1 MPDQSPLPFATS
13 LDEVYT
19 PAALAHEGE
28 RWNNLFD
35 SFQNEFGVDSKHLK
49 VARAP
54 GRVNIIGARL
64 SLVVVFPRSADPPT
78 LPLRPGGKPSLL
90 KR

>member
-64 SLVVVFPRSADPPT
+64 PSSSFSPGRPTPPT